1 MFKKIFRYLI
11 LVIGII
17 LLISP
22 IALDYKLFTNQQ
34 KDINSFQKNFIYK
47 KSNKDGV
54 IDYTSLRKP
63 MAIIYIPKIKV
74 TLPVFEGTS
83 DEVISTGVGHLE
95 TSDKIGAGKGTH
107 SVLTSHSGLSIN
119 QLFTSLYKLKKNDV
133 WYVKDKNN
141 KIYEYKVREINKV
154 LPTDTSKLKRQEG
167 KELMTLLTCTP
178 LFINT
183 HRLLVMGE
191 RVPLDTKPNFIPHYD
206 FIANN
211 YLYIIVIVLAISLI
225 VWFTRKKK

>member
-22 IALDYKLFTNQQ
+22 IALDYKLFKNQQ

-47 KSNKDGV
+47 KSNNDGV

-95 TSDKIGAGKGTH
+95 TSDKIGVGKGTH

-133 WYVKDKNN
+133 WYIKDKNN

-154 LPTDTSKLKRQEG
+154 LPTDTSKLKRQKG

-191 RVPLDTKPNFIPHYD
+191 RVPLDTKPNFIPRYD